1 MKNPVSK
8 TRPVATRNLDMQRQA
23 GRIPRWGW
31 VVFAV
36 IAAVLLQVS
45 WSLSGMG
52 ETATA
57 ATPPSPASAPHGRYV
72 GGQACVSCHAAAAKD
87 WSGSH
92 HDLAMQTV
100 SDKTVLGDFNQARFT
115 YSGTGITSIFF
126 KRDGKFFVH
135 TDGADGKLAD
145 FQIQYVFG
153 VTPLQQYLIELP
165 GGKLQALSIAWDSR
179 TREAGGQRW
188 FHLYPNEKVD
198 YKDVLHWTR
207 RSQNWNFMC
216 AECHSTDLH
225 KNYDAGT
232 QRYHTTWKDINV
244 SCEAC
249 HGPGSTHLAWA
260 KHEAGWDKLPNKGL
274 DVLLDERRNVHWTLN
289 PATGNSQR
297 SADGQRSAARTT
309 DKEIET
315 CARCHSRRSQLSEDY
330 VHGRPLMDTHQPATL
345 QRGLYHADG
354 QIQDE
359 VYEYASFKQSKMF
372 HAGVTCSDCHNPH
385 TLKLRASGSAVCM
398 QCHAAVKYTAT
409 SHHHHKTGSTGS
421 DCLACHM
428 PTKTYMG
435 VDVRRDH
442 SFRVPR
448 PDQSVSLGT
457 PNACTACHT
466 GKPASW
472 AAAQVLGWLGRDA
485 QGFQTFAP
493 ALAAA
498 RTSAP
503 NAEAGLLALL
513 DDPRQPTVVRATA
526 AEELGAW
533 LSPVSVQALAR
544 ALNDPDPQVR
554 SGALEGIANLPLPQR
569 WQLAAPL
576 LHDSVRTLRIDAA
589 GSLAGVPLDRMTP
602 EQRAD
607 MERASAEYLAAQ
619 KQNADTPEGL
629 ANLGNFYA
637 ARGEFAPAE
646 AAYRS
651 AIKLDADWIPSYVN
665 LADLLRQMQRDPEA
679 EQTLRAGL
687 KRHPDAAALHFSL
700 GLLQVRSKNLNAA
713 LVSLKQAARLA
724 PEDAHYSYV
733 YVVALHSAGQTRE
746 AQAVLGQALKR
757 MPGDR
762 GLLELKGQLA
772 APH

>member
-1 MKNPVSK
+1 MKNPASK
-8 TRPVATRNLDMQRQA
+8 SRPDATNKPHTPPR
-23 GRIPRWGW
+23 RIPRWGW
-31 VVFAV
+31 
-36 IAAVLLQVS
+36 IVLALVALGLLLAS
-45 WSLSGMG
+45 WSLSGLG
-52 ETATA
+52 KTATA
-57 ATPPSPASAPHGRYV
+57 TTTTPSTSRVQHASFV
-72 GGQACVSCHAAAAKD
+72 GGKACISCHAAAAKD

-100 SDKTVLGDFNQARFT
+100 SDQIVLGDFNNARFT
-115 YSGTGITSIFF
+115 YAGISSIFF
-126 KRDGKFFVH
+126 KRDGKFFVN
-135 TDGADGKLAD
+135 TDGPDGKLAD
-145 FQIQYVFG
+145 FQIQYAFG

-179 TREAGGQRW
+179 AKEAGGQRW

-207 RSQNWNFMC
+207 RSQNWNHMC

-225 KNYDAGT
+225 KNYDVDK
-232 QRYHTTWKDINV
+232 QRYNTTWKDINV

-249 HGPGSTHLAWA
+249 HGPGSSHLAWA
-260 KHEAGWDKLPNKGL
+260 RREAGWDSIPDKGL
-274 DVLLDERRNVHWTLN
+274 DVLLDERRNVQWTID
-289 PATGNSQR
+289 PASGNAKR
-297 SADGQRSAARTT
+297 SAPRVTH
-309 DKEIET
+309 KEIET
-315 CARCHSRRSQLSEDY
+315 CARCHSRRSQLSDDF
-330 VHGRPLMDTHQPATL
+330 VHGRPLMDTHLPATL

-359 VYEYASFKQSKMF
+359 VYEYASFRQSKMF
-372 HAGVTCSDCHNPH
+372 HQGVTCSDCHNPH
-385 TLKLRASGSAVCM
+385 SLKLKANGSAVCM
-398 QCHAAVKYTAT
+398 QCHAAVKYTAPT
-409 SHHHHKTGSTGS
+409 HHRHQSGSAGA

-466 GKPASW
+466 DKSAAW
-472 AAAQVLGWLGRDA
+472 AATAVRGWLGRDA
-485 QGFQTFAP
+485 RGFQTFAP

-498 RTSAP
+498 RNSAS

-513 DDPRQPTVVRATA
+513 DDPLQPTVVRATA

-554 SGALEGIANLPLPQR
+554 SGALSGLANLPLPQR

-576 LHDSVRTLRIDAA
+576 LHDDVRALRVDAA
-589 GSLAGVPLDRMTP
+589 GQFAGVPLDRMTP
-602 EQRAD
+602 QQRAD
-607 MERASAEYLAAQ
+607 MERASAEYLAVQ

-637 ARGEFAPAE
+637 ARGEFAQAE

-651 AIKLDADWIPSYVN
+651 AIKLDADWIPTYVN
-665 LADLLRQMQRDPEA
+665 LADLQRQMQHDAEA

-687 KRHPDAAALHFSL
+687 KRQPSAAALHYSL
-700 GLLQVRSKNLNAA
+700 GLLQVRSKNLKAA
-713 LVSLKQAARLA
+713 LATLKQAAKLE
-724 PEDAHYSYV
+724 PDNAHYSYV
-733 YVVALHSAGQTRE
+733 YVVALQSAGQTRE

-757 MPGDR
+757 MPGDP

-772 APH
+772 AAH

>member
-1 MKNPVSK
+1 MKKSVST
-8 TRPVATRNLDMQRQA
+8 TRSDVSHRLHALSR
-23 GRIPRWGW
+23 RIPRWGW
-31 VVFAV
+31 VVLAL
-36 IAAVLLQVS
+36 AALGLLLAT
-45 WSLSGMG
+45 WSLSGVG
-52 ETATA
+52 KTATSTTA
-57 ATPPSPASAPHGRYV
+57 MSSPSSIRHANFV
-72 GGQACVSCHAAAAKD
+72 GGKACISCHAAETKD
-87 WSGSH
+87 WTGSH
-92 HDLAMQTV
+92 HDLAMQAV
-100 SDKTVLGDFNQARFT
+100 SDQTVLGDFNQARFT
-115 YSGTGITSIFF
+115 YAGPGITSIFF
-126 KRDGKFFVH
+126 KRDGRFFVK
-135 TDGADGKLAD
+135 TDGPDGKLAD
-145 FQIQYVFG
+145 FEIRYAFG
-153 VTPLQQYLIELP
+153 VSPLQQYLIELP

-179 TREAGGQRW
+179 PREAGGQRW
-188 FHLYPNEKVD
+188 FHLYPNDKVD

-225 KNYDAGT
+225 KNYDAST

-249 HGPGSTHLAWA
+249 HGPGSNHLAWA
-260 KHEAGWDKLPNKGL
+260 KHESGWGSLPNKGL

-289 PATGNSQR
+289 PATGNSTR
-297 SADGQRSAARTT
+297 SAKRTT

-315 CARCHSRRSQLSEDY
+315 CARCHSRRSQLSEDF
-330 VHGRPLMDTHQPATL
+330 VHGRPLMDTHEPATL

-372 HAGVTCSDCHNPH
+372 SKGVTCSDCHNPH
-385 TLKLRASGSAVCM
+385 TLKLRANGSAVCL
-398 QCHAAVKYTAT
+398 QCHAAVKYTAVT
-409 SHHHHKTGSTGS
+409 HHHHTIGSTGS

-457 PNACTACHT
+457 PNACTACHSD
-466 GKPASW
+466 KSASW
-472 AAAQVLGWLGRDA
+472 AAAQVHGWLGRDA

-498 RTSAP
+498 RNSAP

-513 DDPRQPTVVRATA
+513 DDPLQPAVVRATA

-533 LSPVSVQALAR
+533 LSPESVQALAR
-544 ALNDPDPQVR
+544 ALGDPDPQVR
-554 SGALEGIANLPLPQR
+554 GGALTGLANLPLPQR

-576 LHDSVRTLRIDAA
+576 LHDNVRALRIEAA
-589 GSLAGVPLDRMTP
+589 GQFASVPLDRMTA

-619 KQNADTPEGL
+619 NQNADTPEGL
-629 ANLGNFYA
+629 SNLGNFYA
-637 ARGEFAPAE
+637 ARGEFAQAE
-646 AAYRS
+646 AAYQS
-651 AIKLDADWIPSYVN
+651 AIKLDPDWIPSYVN

-687 KRHPDAAALHFSL
+687 KRHPEAAALQYSL
-700 GLLQVRSKNLNAA
+700 GLLQVRSKNMKAA
-713 LVSLKQAARLA
+713 LVSLKQAARLEPDNA
-724 PEDAHYSYV
+724 QYSYV
-733 YVVALHSAGQTRE
+733 YVVALHSAGQDRD

-762 GLLELKGQLA
+762 SLLELQGQLKA
-772 APH
+772 TH

>member
-1 MKNPVSK
+1 MPMKKSVPK
-8 TRPVATRNLDMQRQA
+8 TRPVATNKPDSARARGFLA
-23 GRIPRWGW
+23 RWGW
-31 VVFAV
+31 IALVA
-36 IAAVLLQVS
+36 IAAGGLLAF
-45 WSLSGMG
+45 WSLSGVDKAA
-52 ETATA
+52 ATA
-57 ATPPSPASAPHGRYV
+57 VVTPPSSPPASHGRFV
-72 GGQACVSCHAAAAKD
+72 GGQTCVSCHAAAAKD

-100 SDKTVLGDFNQARFT
+100 SDKTVLGDFKQARFN
-115 YSGTGITSIFF
+115 YAGITSTFF
-126 KRDGKFFVH
+126 KRDGKFFVN

-145 FQIQYVFG
+145 FQIQYTFG

-179 TREAGGQRW
+179 TKEAGGQRW
-188 FHLYPNEKVD
+188 FHLYPNEKVN

-249 HGPGSTHLAWA
+249 HGPGSSHLAWA
-260 KHEAGWDKLPNKGL
+260 KRGDGWNTIPNKGL
-274 DVLLDERRNVHWTLN
+274 DVLLDERKNVHWTLN
-289 PATGNSQR
+289 PATGNST
-297 SADGQRSAARTT
+297 RSAARVT

-315 CARCHSRRSQLSEDY
+315 CARCHSRRSQLSEDF

-372 HAGVTCSDCHNPH
+372 HKGVTCSDCHNPH
-385 TLKLRASGSAVCM
+385 TLKLRAPGSAVCL
-398 QCHAAVKYTAT
+398 QCHAAVKYTAPA
-409 SHHHHKTGSTGS
+409 HHRHKVGSTGS

-457 PNACTACHT
+457 PNACTACHS

-472 AAAQVLGWLGRDA
+472 AAAAVRGWLGRDA

-498 RTSAP
+498 RSSAP

-513 DDPRQPTVVRATA
+513 DDPLQPAVVHATA

-544 ALNDPDPQVR
+544 ALGDPDPQVR
-554 SGALEGIANLPLPQR
+554 ASALTGIANLPLPQR

-589 GSLAGVPLDRMTP
+589 GSLAGVPADQMTT

-629 ANLGNFYA
+629 GNLGNFYA
-637 ARGEFAPAE
+637 ARGEFAQAE
-646 AAYRS
+646 AAYKS
-651 AIKLDADWIPSYVN
+651 AIKLDPDWIPSYVN

-700 GLLQVRSKNLNAA
+700 GLLQVRSKNMSAA
-713 LVSLKQAARLA
+713 MASFKQATRLE
-724 PEDAHYSYV
+724 PDNAHYSYV

-772 APH
+772 AVH

>member
-1 MKNPVSK
+1 MKKPASK
-8 TRPVATRNLDMQRQA
+8 IRSDSSRKPAQPR
-23 GRIPRWGW
+23 RIPRWGW
-31 VVFAV
+31 
-36 IAAVLLQVS
+36 AVLALVALGLLLAS
-45 WSLSGMG
+45 WGLSGVG
-52 ETATA
+52 KSASA
-57 ATPPSPASAPHGRYV
+57 ATPPSTATVHRASYV
-72 GGQACVSCHAAAAKD
+72 GGKACISCHAAETKD
-87 WSGSH
+87 WTGSH
-92 HDLAMQTV
+92 HDLAMQV
-100 SDKTVLGDFNQARFT
+100 ASDQAVLGDFNQAHFT
-115 YSGTGITSIFF
+115 YSGTGITSTFF
-126 KRDGKFFVH
+126 KRDGKFFVN
-135 TDGADGKLAD
+135 TDGADGRLTD
-145 FQIQYVFG
+145 FQIQYTFG

-179 TREAGGQRW
+179 TKEAGGQRW
-188 FHLYPNEKVD
+188 FHLYPSEKVN

-225 KNYDAGT
+225 KNYDPAT

-249 HGPGSTHLAWA
+249 HGPGSSHLAWA
-260 KHEAGWDKLPNKGL
+260 KHAPGWEKIQGKGL
-274 DVLLDERRNVHWTLN
+274 EVLFDERRRVYWSTDLIS
-289 PATGNSQR
+289 GKVS
-297 SADGQRSAARTT
+297 RSAARIT

-315 CARCHSRRSQLSEDY
+315 CARCHSRRSQLSEDF
-330 VHGRPLMDTHQPATL
+330 VHGRPLMDTHEPANL

-385 TLKLRASGSAVCM
+385 TLKLRAPGSAVCM

-409 SHHHHKTGSTGS
+409 AHHHHKTGSVGA

-435 VDVRRDH
+435 VDVRHDH

-472 AAAQVLGWLGRDA
+472 AAAQVHGWLGRDA
-485 QGFQTFAP
+485 RGFQTFAP

-498 RTSAP
+498 RNSAP

-513 DDPRQPTVVRATA
+513 DDPLQPTVVRATA

-533 LSPVSVQALAR
+533 QSPVSVQALER
-544 ALNDPDPQVR
+544 ALGDPDPQVR
-554 SGALEGIANLPLPQR
+554 GGALSSLANLPLPQR
-569 WQLAAPL
+569 WQLAAPM
-576 LHDSVRTLRIDAA
+576 LHDDVRTLRIDAA
-589 GSLAGVPLDRMTP
+589 GMLAGVPAERMTP
-602 EQRAD
+602 AQRTD

-637 ARGEFAPAE
+637 ARGEFAQAE
-646 AAYRS
+646 AAYQS
-651 AIKLDADWIPSYVN
+651 AIKLDADWIPTYVN
-665 LADLLRQMQRDPEA
+665 LADLQRQMQRDPEA

-687 KRHPDAAALHFSL
+687 KRQPGAAALHYSL
-700 GLLQVRSKNLNAA
+700 GLLQVRSKNLKAA
-713 LVSLKQAARLA
+713 QVSLKQAAKLEPA
-724 PEDAHYSYV
+724 NAQYSYV

-757 MPGDR
+757 MPGDPS
-762 GLLELKGQLA
+762 LLELKGQLA
-772 APH
+772 ASH

>member
-1 MKNPVSK
+1 MKKPASH
-8 TRPVATRNLDMQRQA
+8 TRPDARPKPHIQPRH
-23 GRIPRWGW
+23 IPRWGW
-31 VVFAV
+31 M
-36 IAAVLLQVS
+36 IALALVALGALLAF
-45 WSLSGMG
+45 WSLSGVG
-52 ETATA
+52 KTATATA
-57 ATPPSPASAPHGRYV
+57 ATPSTSSVQHANFV
-72 GGQACVSCHAAAAKD
+72 GGKACVSCHAAAAKD

-92 HDLAMQTV
+92 HDLAMQTA
-100 SDKTVLGDFNQARFT
+100 SDTTVLGDFNQARFT
-115 YSGTGITSIFF
+115 YAGTGITSIFF
-126 KRDGKFFVH
+126 KRDGKFFVR
-135 TDGADGKLAD
+135 TDGPDGKLAD
-145 FQIQYVFG
+145 FQIRYAFG

-179 TREAGGQRW
+179 PREAGGQRW
-188 FHLYPNEKVD
+188 FHLYPNDKVD
-198 YKDVLHWTR
+198 YRDVLHWTR

-216 AECHSTDLH
+216 AECHSSDLH
-225 KNYDAGT
+225 KNYDAST

-249 HGPGSTHLAWA
+249 HGPGSGHLAWA
-260 KHEAGWDKLPNKGL
+260 KHESGWESLPNKGL
-274 DVLLDERRNVHWTLN
+274 AVLLDERRNVQWTID
-289 PATGNSQR
+289 PASGNAKR
-297 SADGQRSAARTT
+297 SSPRTT

-315 CARCHSRRSQLSEDY
+315 CARCHSRRSQLSEDF

-372 HAGVTCSDCHNPH
+372 HKGVTCSDCHNPH
-385 TLKLRASGSAVCM
+385 TLKLRANGSAVCL
-398 QCHAAVKYTAT
+398 QCHAAVKYTSTA
-409 SHHHHKTGSTGS
+409 HHHHKTGSTGA

-457 PNACTACHT
+457 PNACTACHAD
-466 GKPASW
+466 KKANW
-472 AAAQVLGWLGRDA
+472 AAAQVHGWLGRDA

-513 DDPRQPTVVRATA
+513 DDPLQPTVVRATA

-554 SGALEGIANLPLPQR
+554 GGALAGIENLPLPQR

-576 LHDSVRTLRIDAA
+576 LRDDVRALRIEAA
-589 GSLAGVPLDRMTP
+589 GLFAGVPLDRMTP

-637 ARGEFAPAE
+637 ARGEFAQAE

-651 AIKLDADWIPSYVN
+651 AIKLDPDWIPTYVN

-687 KRHPDAAALHFSL
+687 KRHPNAAALHYSL
-700 GLLQVRSKNLNAA
+700 GLLQVRSKNMSAA
-713 LVSLKQAARLA
+713 MASLRQAAKLE
-724 PEDAHYSYV
+724 PDNAHYSYV

-757 MPGDR
+757 MPGDP

-772 APH
+772 TAR